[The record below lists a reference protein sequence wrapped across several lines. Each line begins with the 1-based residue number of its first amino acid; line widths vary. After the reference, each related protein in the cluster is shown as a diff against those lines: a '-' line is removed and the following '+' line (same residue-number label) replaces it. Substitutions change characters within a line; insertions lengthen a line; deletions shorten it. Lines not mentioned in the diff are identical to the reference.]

1 MFNLR
6 VPESMA
12 NLPGRTVTH
21 GERPPAGE
29 NHYRSRLSE
38 SKVAEIR
45 RRIAAKEPLKVIAI
59 DLGVSSNAVSD
70 VNRGR
75 TWRGA

>member
-29 NHYRSRLSE
+29 SHHMARLTKE
-38 SKVAEIR
+38 KVAEAR
-45 RRIAAKEPLKVIAI
+45 RRLAAGEMVKVVAI
-59 DLGVSSNAVSD
+59 DLGVSTTAICD
-70 VNRGR
+70 VKNGR